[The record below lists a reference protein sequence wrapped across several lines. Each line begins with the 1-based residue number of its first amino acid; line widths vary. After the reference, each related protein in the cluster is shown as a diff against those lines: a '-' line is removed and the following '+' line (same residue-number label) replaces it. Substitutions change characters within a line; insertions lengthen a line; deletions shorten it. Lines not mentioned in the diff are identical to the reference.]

1 MDFKDPESGFSLIE
15 MSIVLLIIGLI
26 IGGILKGQDLLESAK
41 LKATMSQI
49 NEFRIA
55 ANIFYDKYDALP
67 GDFEHAQQAIH
78 ISLKNGNGN
87 GVVEGTG
94 LTLQGEGHESLSF
107 WAHLAA
113 AGLISEPGVIPSSG
127 VARFGQGA
135 PASKMGGGFT
145 VRHNPASDLE
155 GHWFVLGKENG
166 VRGDAALLTA
176 EQAHA
181 MDRKMDNGDPLSGR
195 VQARDGQDQAPG
207 SCVQQGRYNMQN
219 KKPACVLYVQ
229 F

>member
-1 MDFKDPESGFSLIE
+1 MDCNDHESGFSLIE

-26 IGGILKGQDLLESAK
+26 VGGILKGQDLLESAK
-41 LKATMSQI
+41 LKATMSQL

-55 ANIFYDKYDALP
+55 TNLFYDKYDALP
-67 GDFEHAQQAIH
+67 GDFDQAQQMIH
-78 ISLKNGNGN
+78 ASLRNGNGN
-87 GVVEGTG
+87 GVVEGAG

-113 AGLISEPGVIPSSG
+113 AGLITDPGTMPSSG

-135 PASKMGGGFT
+135 PASKIGGGFT
-145 VRHNPASDLE
+145 VKHNPAPGLE

-166 VRGDAALLTA
+166 ASGDAALLTP
-176 EQAHA
+176 EQAHSL
-181 MDRKMDNGDPLSGR
+181 DRKMDNGDPFSGR
-195 VQARDGQDQAPG
+195 VQARDGYGQSQS
-207 SCVQQGRYNMQN
+207 SCVHQGRYNLKN
-219 KKPACVLYVQ
+219 RKPACVLYVQ